1 MEQLKQNYYG
11 SLCTEMY
18 EILHKEPPKDELEF
32 YLSYAEKDM
41 KILEALCGSG
51 RFFLPFYE
59 RGFDISGIDLSEEM
73 LRKLREKAP
82 DAKVIQADILKC
94 DIEEKFDYIFICASS
109 VALFTDIELCKQI
122 LAKLRGM
129 LKSGGKLVFSVDTIE
144 NKCEDDSDYE
154 VIYEI
159 GDKVKIKNSIYT
171 VMGYVD
177 IPDTVLGSIPEESAP
192 LTQGFVMSTN
202 SFMKLHGE
210 PSIYQ
215 SFINVSDNKNRKIQ
229 KLLNEFQKDNANLD
243 VKSKQTYAREFQMQI
258 FSQTALGYMMSIIV
272 GLIGIMNYIN
282 TAASSIISRR
292 HEFVIL
298 HSIGMTKRQ
307 LKNMLLLENIYIVSL
322 VSIFSIMLSSVLG
335 RTFVKSIIETSWCS
349 SYRFAV
355 WPLFAVLLLYFGI
368 SIIMPL
374 LLIKN
379 QEGESIVFR
388 MKQLTD
394 SY

>member
-1 MEQLKQNYYG
+1 
-11 SLCTEMY
+11 
-18 EILHKEPPKDELEF
+18 
-32 YLSYAEKDM
+32 
-41 KILEALCGSG
+41 
-51 RFFLPFYE
+51 
-59 RGFDISGIDLSEEM
+59 
-73 LRKLREKAP
+73 
-82 DAKVIQADILKC
+82 
-94 DIEEKFDYIFICASS
+94 
-109 VALFTDIELCKQI
+109 
-122 LAKLRGM
+122 
-129 LKSGGKLVFSVDTIE
+129 
-144 NKCEDDSDYE
+144 
-154 VIYEI
+154 
-159 GDKVKIKNSIYT
+159 
-171 VMGYVD
+171 
-177 IPDTVLGSIPEESAP
+177 
-192 LTQGFVMSTN
+192 MSTN

>member
-1 MEQLKQNYYG
+1 MPNCFDKIVEKK
-11 SLCTEMY
+11 
-18 EILHKEPPKDELEF
+18 IREL
-32 YLSYAEKDM
+32 D
-41 KILEALCGSG
+41 
-51 RFFLPFYE
+51 
-59 RGFDISGIDLSEEM
+59 
-73 LRKLREKAP
+73 
-82 DAKVIQADILKC
+82 
-94 DIEEKFDYIFICASS
+94 
-109 VALFTDIELCKQI
+109 
-122 LAKLRGM
+122 
-129 LKSGGKLVFSVDTIE
+129 
-144 NKCEDDSDYE
+144 
-154 VIYEI
+154 
-159 GDKVKIKNSIYT
+159 
-171 VMGYVD
+171 VD
-177 IPDTVLGSIPEESAP
+177 IIHTHHPMIIGNTAIRLGKKLGIPVVFTYHTKYEEY
-192 LTQGFVMSTN
+192 LHYLVN
-202 SFMKLHGE
+202 S
-210 PSIYQ
+210 
-215 SFINVSDNKNRKIQ
+215 
-229 KLLNEFQKDNANLD
+229 
-243 VKSKQTYAREFQMQI
+243 KSKQTYAREFQMQI

>member
-82 DAKVIQADILKC
+82 DAKIIQADILKC

-154 VIYEI
+154 VSAEVKTKEGYDLILKSRNFYDEKSQTQFMPGIYELY
-159 GDKVKIKNSIYT
+159 D
-171 VMGYVD
+171 
-177 IPDTVLGSIPEESAP
+177 GS
-192 LTQGFVMSTN
+192 
-202 SFMKLHGE
+202 
-210 PSIYQ
+210 
-215 SFINVSDNKNRKIQ
+215 
-229 KLLNEFQKDNANLD
+229 KLLAREEMDFQIHLYKFGEMEQYLKEIGFTD
-243 VKSKQTYAREFQMQI
+243 VKTYSSFSKEIAVDDQCE
-258 FSQTALGYMMSIIV
+258 
-272 GLIGIMNYIN
+272 
-282 TAASSIISRR
+282 
-292 HEFVIL
+292 
-298 HSIGMTKRQ
+298 
-307 LKNMLLLENIYIVSL
+307 MLFFECNN
-322 VSIFSIMLSSVLG
+322 
-335 RTFVKSIIETSWCS
+335 C
-349 SYRFAV
+349 
-355 WPLFAVLLLYFGI
+355 
-368 SIIMPL
+368 
-374 LLIKN
+374 
-379 QEGESIVFR
+379 
-388 MKQLTD
+388 
-394 SY
+394 

>member
-1 MEQLKQNYYG
+1 M
-11 SLCTEMY
+11 
-18 EILHKEPPKDELEF
+18 
-32 YLSYAEKDM
+32 
-41 KILEALCGSG
+41 
-51 RFFLPFYE
+51 
-59 RGFDISGIDLSEEM
+59 GIVYHTSNIKTIKM
-73 LRKLREKAP
+73 
-82 DAKVIQADILKC
+82 
-94 DIEEKFDYIFICASS
+94 DY
-109 VALFTDIELCKQI
+109 T
-122 LAKLRGM
+122 
-129 LKSGGKLVFSVDTIE
+129 
-144 NKCEDDSDYE
+144 
-154 VIYEI
+154 
-159 GDKVKIKNSIYT
+159 
-171 VMGYVD
+171 
-177 IPDTVLGSIPEESAP
+177 
-192 LTQGFVMSTN
+192 
-202 SFMKLHGE
+202 
-210 PSIYQ
+210 SIYQ